1 MSRSRCGRAA
11 SQVSDVSSHAK
22 IDLDIKEI
30 MDAVGKADWG
40 TAAKIYVEGKNSV
53 KSSGEK
59 RTLQGFS
66 KSYAAEGTAKQDEPM
81 AKLVNAFWGRF
92 DYADKVVSAALGN
105 CANAL
110 PEDNCPGID
119 DQAPEGFPSLGNFGT
134 GALAKGDDVRSQL
147 IKKGV
152 AYAST
157 WMYALHEMEV
167 ALVKYKAGEYDVANG
182 APYYL
187 DEAWVFY
194 AGSEESGNADGSGPY
209 TGGEK
214 FGKLFGTYGYE
225 MGTGGRSY
233 ANKELLYQFTAMQR
247 LLQTAGND
255 EALEDIAK
263 CIRSQFMV
271 PLIQGCLSY
280 TFKASSEDLVPQDSV
295 AKYKAEA
302 WAFCITA
309 LPFLHNVDPES
320 AKAVL
325 DTATINAV
333 ERPDWQVVKTAFS
346 GSNLNK
352 MGILCDDVGFLG
364 GGGVNAMEFNKV
376 WVSARV

>member
-1 MSRSRCGRAA
+1 M
-11 SQVSDVSSHAK
+11 QVSDVSSHAK

-30 MDAVGKADWG
+30 TDAGSDWG
-40 TAAKIYVEGKNSV
+40 MAAKIYSEGKNSV

-59 RTLQGFS
+59 RTLKGFS
-66 KSYAAEGTAKQDEPM
+66 ASYAVEGSSMQDEPM

-105 CANAL
+105 CADAK
-110 PEDNCPGID
+110 PEDACPGTD
-119 DQAPEGFPSLGNFGT
+119 DQPPAGFPSLGNFGT
-134 GALAKGDDVRSQL
+134 GKLAKVDDVRKQL

-157 WMYALHEMEV
+157 WMYALHELEV
-167 ALVKYKAGEYDVANG
+167 ALAKYKAGDYDVATG

-194 AGSEESGNADGSGPY
+194 AGSEESGSVTGYGPY
-209 TGGEK
+209 TAGEN

-233 ANKELLYQFTAMQR
+233 VNKELLYQFTAMQR
-247 LLQTAGND
+247 LLQKAGND
-255 EALEDIAK
+255 KALEDIAK

-280 TFKASSEDLVPQDSV
+280 TFKASSVDLVPEDNV
-295 AKYKAEA
+295 PKYKAEA

-309 LPFLHNVDPES
+309 LPFLHDVDPES
-320 AKAVL
+320 AKAVEA
-325 DTATINAV
+325 TTTINADQ
-333 ERPDWQVVKTAFS
+333 RPDWQVVKKAFS

-364 GGGVNAMEFNKV
+364 GGGVNAMEFNT
-376 WVSARV
+376 VSVPILV

>member
-1 MSRSRCGRAA
+1 M
-11 SQVSDVSSHAK
+11 SSHAK

-40 TAAKIYVEGKNSV
+40 EAAKIYIEGKNSV
-53 KSSGEK
+53 KSSGKK

-66 KSYAAEGTAKQDEPM
+66 KSFAEEGTSKQDEPM

-92 DYADKVVSAALGN
+92 DYADTVVSAALGD
-105 CANAL
+105 CADAA
-110 PEDNCPGID
+110 PEDKCPGTD
-119 DQAPEGFPSLGNFGT
+119 DQPPTGFPSLGNFGT
-134 GALAKGDDVRSQL
+134 GPLAKVDDVRSQL

-167 ALVKYKAGEYDVANG
+167 ALAKYKAGDFDVAKG

-194 AGSEESGNADGSGPY
+194 AGSEESGSADGYGPY

-214 FGKLFGTYGYE
+214 FGKHFGTYGYE

-255 EALEDIAK
+255 AALEDIAK

-280 TFKASSEDLVPQDSV
+280 TFKASSKDMVPEDSV

-309 LPFLHNVDPES
+309 LPFLHDVDPES
-320 AKAVL
+320 AKEVL

-333 ERPDWQVVKTAFS
+333 ERPDWKVVKTAFS
-346 GSNLNK
+346 DSNLNK
-352 MGILCDDVGFLG
+352 MGILCDDAGFLG
-364 GGGVNAMEFNKV
+364 GGGVNAMAFNKV
-376 WVSARV
+376 WVLTRV